1 VSECPMSKDT
11 SDDSDGHTS
20 YIMKRSHDA
29 VLKGLRKVPIGVVCI
44 SVITKSELL
53 FGVEVSPRRQQDR
66 AALDEYLRHVEV
78 LDFPDEAALHYAR
91 IRAALKARG
100 TMIGANDLF
109 IAAHARSLK
118 ITLVTNNTDE
128 FGRVQDLNIENWTE

>member
-1 VSECPMSKDT
+1 MPEYMLDT
-11 SDDSDGHTS
+11 DISS
-20 YIMKRSHDA
+20 YIMKRSHER
-29 VLKGLRKVPIGVVCI
+29 VLRRLQEIPIAAVCI

-53 FGVEVSPRRQQDR
+53 FGVEVSPRQQQDR

-78 LDFPDEAALHYAR
+78 LDFPDEAALHYAQ
-91 IRAALKARG
+91 IRAVLKTRG

-118 ITLVTNNTDE
+118 LTLVTNNTQE
-128 FGRVQDLNIENWTE
+128 FGRVPELHIENWTE

>member
-1 VSECPMSKDT
+1 MNTVTC
-11 SDDSDGHTS
+11 
-20 YIMKRSHDA
+20 
-29 VLKGLRKVPIGVVCI
+29 
-44 SVITKSELL
+44 LL

-78 LDFPDEAALHYAR
+78 LDFPDEAALHYAQ

-100 TMIGANDLF
+100 TMIGANDLL

-118 ITLVTNNTDE
+118 LTLVTNNTQE
-128 FGRVQDLNIENWTE
+128 FGRVPELHIENWTE